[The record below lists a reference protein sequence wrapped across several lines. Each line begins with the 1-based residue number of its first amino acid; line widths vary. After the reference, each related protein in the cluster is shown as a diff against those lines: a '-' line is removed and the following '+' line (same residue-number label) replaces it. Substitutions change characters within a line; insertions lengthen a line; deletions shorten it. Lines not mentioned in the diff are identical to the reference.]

1 MSPAA
6 SPSTKFSRLSSVWM
20 GALLLVGTV
29 LVATSSAGAEP
40 AKVERLEIVDRAIA
54 FHGGDTYRHSQT
66 SLTLCSK
73 SGCFDLEATVQ
84 GDRFDYVVEDAKRR
98 VRATNDEVVRFEE
111 GKKVELDA
119 EAAQRNRDF
128 VNARIYFAFL
138 PYRLNDGSVFKQD
151 LGLEKWGD
159 TYLHKVKVTFAAG
172 SSTDS
177 GDSYLY
183 WFHPASA
190 RLEQF
195 AYSYGTGEDAG
206 IRFRKL
212 KNYRRVGG
220 ILFFD
225 QQNLGYE
232 GPDAQVDLIT
242 PAFVEETMHE
252 VSNVVLSE
260 IEVREK

>member
-1 MSPAA
+1 MSLAW
-6 SPSTKFSRLSSVWM
+6 TTF
-20 GALLLVGTV
+20 
-29 LVATSSAGAEP
+29 AGEEP

-54 FHGGDTYRHSQT
+54 FHGGDTYRNSHT

-84 GDRFDYVVEDAKRR
+84 GDRFDYEVKDPKRR
-98 VRATNDEVVRFEE
+98 VRATNDAVVRFEE
-111 GKKVELDA
+111 GKQVELDA

-138 PYRLNDGSVFKQD
+138 PYRLNDASVFKQD
-151 LGLEKWGD
+151 MGLEKWGD

-172 SSTDS
+172 SSTDA

-183 WFHPASA
+183 WFHPATA

-195 AYSYGTGEDAG
+195 AYSYGTGDGAG

-232 GPDAQVDLIT
+232 APDVQVDIIT
-242 PAFVEETMHE
+242 PAFVEAKMHE

-260 IEVREK
+260 IEVREVEPSGGGTS